1 MVPGGARWPEARGM
15 TDVGDR
21 GIGRRKGEEREELT
35 DEPHRIMASTS
46 QTTHENRR
54 MAKHERF

>member
-1 MVPGGARWPEARGM
+1 M
-15 TDVGDR
+15 TGVGDR

-35 DEPHRIMASTS
+35 GEPHHHMASMS

-54 MAKHERF
+54 MAKYERF